1 MFDIGFQELL
11 LISVLALL
19 IMGPERLPGAIR
31 TASLWLAKFRRSFQQ
46 IKNDIEQEIGAD
58 EIRREL
64 HNDAVLKNIERSKQQ
79 LEKGL
84 SDIKHDLNELEY
96 DISDV
101 DNNTENNTNKPSKD
115 QASWATI
122 TFTQT
127 PVLTSSP

>member
-31 TASLWLAKFRRSFQQ
+31 TASLWLSRLRRSFQQ
-46 IKNDIEQEIGAD
+46 MKDDIEHEIGAD

-64 HNDAVLKNIERSKQQ
+64 HNEAVLKSIEQSKQQ
-79 LEKGL
+79 LEQGL
-84 SDIKHDLNELEY
+84 SDINSNLNDLEY

-101 DNNTENNTNKPSKD
+101 HKKAPLTDEPSQTDNNPNDK
-115 QASWATI
+115 
-122 TFTQT
+122 
-127 PVLTSSP
+127 TS